1 MRHRT
6 VFARRKIMSMSI
18 SGSTS
23 LASLFQ
29 TSNTSSSQQVNGQQ
43 GDMPPPPPKGEKG
56 GGLMSALTDALSK
69 LGISLDGTHRLD
81 LKN

>member
-1 MRHRT
+1 
-6 VFARRKIMSMSI
+6 MSMSI

-56 GGLMSALTDALSK
+56 GGLMSALSDALSK
-69 LGISLDGTHRLD
+69 LGISLSRLISF
-81 LKN
+81 K